1 LPTNTVYIRLHKRAR
16 LPRGRSIMLI
26 DVARFLADPES
37 EQALKEIVLH
47 KPVRG
52 DGNLILIDMLNVV
65 AKIRERLPEA
75 SIEHFGEPHTLVE
88 IIAERK
94 QAGWLLFAVVWL
106 LLFFG
111 SGLAIMNFHEDV
123 SMPAVQQRIV
133 YLITGRAIEHPYILQ
148 IPYSIGLGLGMV
160 VFFNHLFK
168 KKINEEPSPLD
179 VEIFKYEESVAQYVV
194 TQEYGKLAADAK
206 ASKHPEDKR

>member
-1 LPTNTVYIRLHKRAR
+1 LSTNTVYIRLHKRAR
-16 LPRGRSIMLI
+16 LPRGRSIKLV
-26 DVARFLADPES
+26 DVARFLADHES

-123 SMPAVQQRIV
+123 SMPAVQRRIV

-194 TQEYGKLAADAK
+194 TQEYGKLVADSK
-206 ASKHPEDKR
+206 ARKGPGDKQ